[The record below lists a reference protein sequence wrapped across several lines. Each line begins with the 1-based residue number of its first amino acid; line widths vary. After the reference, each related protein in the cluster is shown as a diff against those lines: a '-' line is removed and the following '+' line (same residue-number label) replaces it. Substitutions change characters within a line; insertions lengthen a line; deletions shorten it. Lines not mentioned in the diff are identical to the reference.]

1 MTRVRVVAAVIERD
15 GRFLLGR
22 RPEEKRHGG
31 LWEFPG
37 GKMDPGEDPA
47 GAAGRELD
55 EELALTV
62 HDVGEC
68 LLVIEDGASPFVI
81 EFFPVAA
88 VGEPKALEHST
99 VGWFSLEE
107 LKGMSLAP
115 ADARFVEWYT
125 AQPTR
130 TPPLP
135 GSADSRPRG
144 PSGSRS

>member
-1 MTRVRVVAAVIERD
+1 MTRVRVVAAVIERE

-22 RPEEKRHGG
+22 RPDEKRHGG

-37 GKMDPGEDPA
+37 GKLDPGENPA

-55 EELALTV
+55 EELAITV
-62 HDVGEC
+62 REVGER
-68 LLVIEDGASPFVI
+68 LLAIDDGASPFVI

-88 VGEPKALEHST
+88 EGEPEALEHSA
-99 VGWFSLEE
+99 VGWFLLEE
-107 LKGMSLAP
+107 LKGMPLAP
-115 ADARFVEWYT
+115 ADARFVAWYA

-130 TPPLP
+130 RSPDP
-135 GSADSRPRG
+135 GSDGSRPRG